1 MITLN
6 FIIASFTTPENIP
19 TTPSSLLWLL
29 PLVAALVVVYKATK
43 PGQITLRA
51 FVKDSVSL
59 FLSIVVFIAV
69 IAVAL
74 YSFAW
79 LFME

>member
-6 FIIASFTTPENIP
+6 PIIASFTVPENIP

-43 PGQITLRA
+43 LEQITLRA